1 MPPKRSKYKHTFW
14 HVRSKTWVVNVQGA
28 HVASSKSEDAAAR
41 LAAQKLGAALPL
53 RADWSLRRRSP
64 KHQRRSSKYQG
75 LAWDQDKK
83 VWKAQMTALCGKKS
97 VYVAS
102 GTDEDT
108 VAAKLAQRLGVEA
121 SSLRWIA
128 PAATT
133 ESPRPQQQ
141 AATASEAGPPAARP
155 RASAASKT
163 SSPCP
168 MDARGL
174 AFLRVVQH
182 LEPGDLEDLKRRAMM
197 GSPSWTIPLLR
208 TISVSWKYG
217 PARSCLEEAWL
228 SQGLGHNPSDAGIH
242 KAILLALK
250 ELSGRDLAT
259 WTKCCSARGTGY
271 LVECHAAGIFCGP
284 GGGMKMTL
292 GGGEGKSYFT
302 SCKPS
307 EKFLRWVS
315 VQRARSNL
323 VETVLRESGT
333 VGTLAWWRLAVS
345 KLVGPCGAPTGA
357 SYCPLWQARST
368 LVGHMAAC
376 GASSLQLPLE
386 TVPLQDFGSVFPD
399 RRGWILQLGQ
409 QFATDSTQE
418 LLERV
423 QFKAG
428 PEYFSMFLCLVG
440 QAAPLFREAHGSF
453 ERAERWLQAALLH
466 KQQRGIFPS
475 PAVLLRLL

>member
-1 MPPKRSKYKHTFW
+1 MPPKRSKYKHTSW
-14 HVRSKTWVVNVQGA
+14 HVRSKTWVVNVRGA

-53 RADWSLRRRSP
+53 RADWILRR
-64 KHQRRSSKYQG
+64 RRSSKYQG
-75 LAWDQDKK
+75 LVWDQEKK
-83 VWKAQMTALCGKKS
+83 AWKAQMTALCGKKS

-108 VAAKLAQRLGVEA
+108 VAAKLAERLGVEA
-121 SSLRWIA
+121 SSLLWKE
-128 PAATT
+128 PAVTT
-133 ESPRPQQQ
+133 AGASAASRPQQQ
-141 AATASEAGPPAARP
+141 AARKAGPPAARP
-155 RASAASKT
+155 RASAASQT

-168 MDARGL
+168 LDARGL

-197 GSPSWTIPLLR
+197 RSPSWTIPLLR
-208 TISVSWKYG
+208 TISISWKYG

-228 SQGLGHNPSDAGIH
+228 SQGLGHNPSDAGIY

-271 LVECHAAGIFCGP
+271 LVERHAAGIFCGP
-284 GGGMKMTL
+284 GGGTKMTL

-302 SCKPS
+302 SSKPS

-315 VQRARSNL
+315 VLRERSNL
-323 VETVLRESGT
+323 VEKILRESGT
-333 VGTLAWWRLAVS
+333 VGTLAWWRVAVS
-345 KLVGPCGAPTGA
+345 KLVGPCGSPSGA

-386 TVPLQDFGSVFPD
+386 TVPLQDFASVFPD
-399 RRGWILQLGQ
+399 RRGWIMQLGQ
-409 QFATDSTQE
+409 QFETHSTQE

-453 ERAERWLQAALLH
+453 EHAERWLQAALLH
-466 KQQRGIFPS
+466 RQQRGIFPS
-475 PAVLLRLL
+475 PAALLSLL